1 MLELFVRAHIPVYNS
16 DDMKRKLNV
25 PAIFL
30 CALAMGAWVGASL
43 HTSTQILALS
53 RTNVTCGS
61 CCSLLASIAKST
73 KKTQIQATSAA
84 AKSECGVCL
93 AGALVYDAPA
103 VAVVSTLNANSPL
116 DVAPVLK
123 TIRLSAHNHAHP
135 PERGPPA

>member
-1 MLELFVRAHIPVYNS
+1 MVELFVRAQIPVYNS
-16 DDMKRKLNV
+16 NDMKRKLNV

-43 HTSTQILALS
+43 HTSTQIFSSTQSGA
-53 RTNVTCGS
+53 TCGS

-73 KKTQIQATSAA
+73 KKVQIQSSAVA
-84 AKSECGVCL
+84 SKSECGVCL

-103 VAVVSTLNANSPL
+103 VAIVSALNANSPF
-116 DVAPVLK
+116 DVAPVLR